1 MIRIFVEGRD
11 AQFLEKY
18 LVFLWGENRER
29 WEILQTNGYT
39 NLPLLDQKFKENT
52 EQGGVNLIIFDADFP
67 QNGGG
72 CDQRKKYLQEQLDNL
87 SISADIF
94 LFPNDREDGDFE
106 VLLEHIVNEEHACLL
121 KCFEGYEKCVAG
133 HVNPDGSLKYIS
145 PNRKA
150 KIYAYIESLKKS
162 RKETERFKK
171 QKDFFFDNP
180 KYWNLETEYLSPLKN
195 FLQSAENKHSNSAL

>member
-29 WEILQTNGYT
+29 WEILQT
-39 NLPLLDQKFKENT
+39 
-52 EQGGVNLIIFDADFP
+52 
-67 QNGGG
+67 
-72 CDQRKKYLQEQLDNL
+72 
-87 SISADIF
+87 
-94 LFPNDREDGDFE
+94 
-106 VLLEHIVNEEHACLL
+106 

-150 KIYAYIESLKKS
+150 KIYAYIESFKKS
-162 RKETERFKK
+162 RKETERFKNKKISSLTTLSIGIWK
-171 QKDFFFDNP
+171 QNI
-180 KYWNLETEYLSPLKN
+180 YPL
-195 FLQSAENKHSNSAL
+195 

>member
-11 AQFLEKY
+11 AQFLEQY

-72 CDQRKKYLQEQLDNL
+72 CDQRKNTSRNSWIIYL
-87 SISADIF
+87 
-94 LFPNDREDGDFE
+94 
-106 VLLEHIVNEEHACLL
+106 
-121 KCFEGYEKCVAG
+121 
-133 HVNPDGSLKYIS
+133 
-145 PNRKA
+145 
-150 KIYAYIESLKKS
+150 
-162 RKETERFKK
+162 
-171 QKDFFFDNP
+171 
-180 KYWNLETEYLSPLKN
+180 
-195 FLQSAENKHSNSAL
+195 FLQIYFISEQQGRR